1 MDLVLIKNFGSCKVF
16 HRFEFAEANEA
27 VFFAKFVQDFPKQEV
42 EKEESRKGE
51 SHKYSQKYNNISLK
65 KVKIKYTS

>member
-1 MDLVLIKNFGSCKVF
+1 MLIENFGSCKVF

-27 VFFAKFVQDFPKQEV
+27 VLFVKFVQDLPKQEI
-42 EKEESRKGE
+42 EKEENRKGE
-51 SHKYSQKYNNISLK
+51 SHKYSHKYNNRSLK